1 MFNDGTILEMNT
13 SIIMVLFMYSE
24 VSVEERGGGRE
35 REIEKEILQFFIVI
49 TRDHI

>member
-24 VSVEERGGGRE
+24 VSVEERGGGERE
-35 REIEKEILQFFIVI
+35 RSKKKFFNFSL
-49 TRDHI
+49 